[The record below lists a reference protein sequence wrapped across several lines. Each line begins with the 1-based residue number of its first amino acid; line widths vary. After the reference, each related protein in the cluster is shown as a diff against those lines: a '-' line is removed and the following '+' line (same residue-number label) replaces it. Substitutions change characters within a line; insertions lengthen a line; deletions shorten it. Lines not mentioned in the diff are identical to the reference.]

1 MKGAIVACSLALLAC
16 SGSRRSFE
24 AGEEAAR
31 RDDWDLAVEHYERA
45 ASQEPES
52 LEYRIA
58 LEFARFEASRAHLR
72 EARERLEAGDSLVA
86 ASELE
91 AALEYDPGNRF
102 AESELRELRRRAEP
116 PLESDPPDHG
126 QILFGPEP
134 VLDPFSDAPLNLR
147 FAEETSLRKVLE
159 ALSRLSGVN
168 ILFDES
174 YRDRLVTVDLKDVTF
189 AQALELLLSTNGLY
203 YKTLSSSAVRVA
215 R

>member
-1 MKGAIVACSLALLAC
+1 MACSLALLAC
-16 SGSRRSFE
+16 SGSRRAFE

-31 RDDWDLAVEHYERA
+31 RDDWDLAVEQYERA
-45 ASQEPES
+45 ARQEPDA
-52 LEYRIA
+52 LDYRIA

-72 EARERLEAGDSLVA
+72 EARERIAGGDSLAA

-91 AALEYDPGNRF
+91 EALEYDPANSF
-102 AESELRELRRRAEP
+102 ARSELRELRRRAEP
-116 PLESDPPDHG
+116 ALETDSPARRK
-126 QILFGPEP
+126 ILFGPEP
-134 VLDPFSDAPLNLR
+134 VLDPSSDARLNLR

-174 YRDRLVTVDLKDVTF
+174 YRDRLVTVELNDVTF
-189 AQALELLLSTNGLY
+189 ARALELLLSTNGLY
-203 YKTLSSSAVRVA
+203 YKTLSSSAVRVT